1 MSENATLGKL
11 TPRQLSPRQRRAL
24 ESLLVTGDVTAAA
37 AAAGVT
43 RQTVHR
49 WLALDVFKAAL
60 REGEAAKLE
69 ALSRSLVRLGDKA
82 TQALEGALDDA
93 QPAAAG
99 LRVRSA
105 DIVLGRLLQLK
116 ELVDLEARV
125 SALEGEARLEL

>member
-1 MSENATLGKL
+1 MTQNATLGKL
-11 TPRQLSPRQRRAL
+11 TPRQRRAL

-37 AAAGVT
+37 ASASVT

-69 ALSRSLVRLGDKA
+69 SLSRALVRLGDKA

-93 QPAAAG
+93 AAQPGAKVRAAD
-99 LRVRSA
+99 V
-105 DIVLGRLLQLK
+105 VLGRLLQLR
-116 ELVDLEARV
+116 ELVSLEQRVSDLEE
-125 SALEGEARLEL
+125 ALDSGR